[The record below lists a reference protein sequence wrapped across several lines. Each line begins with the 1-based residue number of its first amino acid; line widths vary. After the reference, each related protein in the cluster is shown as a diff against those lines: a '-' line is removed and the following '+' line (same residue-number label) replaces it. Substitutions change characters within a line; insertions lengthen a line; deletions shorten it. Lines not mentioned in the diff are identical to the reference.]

1 MLINSTTEYGY
12 VYSVKLLKLVNHQ
25 GHRSLH
31 GLAYHNPEQ
40 VFEMRRF
47 ADDRQAENAPYLGLK
62 AIARFMS
69 CVLPTPIKAYLWSR
83 VRANMGIDK
92 QGRLKSRPRFV
103 AKHISPT

>member
-69 CVLPTPIKAYLWSR
+69 CVLPTRLRPVTTVNLAFLRDFSRISRKTPISESR
-83 VRANMGIDK
+83 
-92 QGRLKSRPRFV
+92 S
-103 AKHISPT
+103 